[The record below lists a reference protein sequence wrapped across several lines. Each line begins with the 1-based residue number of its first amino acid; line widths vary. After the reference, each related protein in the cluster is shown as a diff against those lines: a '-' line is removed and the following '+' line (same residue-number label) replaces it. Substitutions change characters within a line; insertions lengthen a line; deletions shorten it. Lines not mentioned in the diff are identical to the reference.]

1 MSKII
6 LVAGYVAGGKTT
18 FSLRLSQSLNIPVFN
33 KDKIKSVLGNYI
45 KINNREESKNL
56 SRATFGIMAH
66 ITENLMKTGIPFIL
80 ESNFIDSE
88 AAILNDLISK
98 YNYKTLSYVFVGDL
112 HIIHKRFIE
121 RDNSPE
127 REASNRIHGLLD
139 DYSVFEEGIM
149 PLGKFNI
156 EDKIVKVDTT
166 TFENVDFESYIKET
180 HEFINAGGNKL
191 WLMHMFISI
200 SENCHLNI

>member
-33 KDKIKSVLGNYI
+33 KDKIKSVLGDYI
-45 KINNREESKNL
+45 KINNRKESKNL

-66 ITENLMKTGIPFIL
+66 IAENLMKTEIPFIL

-88 AAILNDLISK
+88 AAILKDLISK
-98 YNYKTLSYVFVGDL
+98 YNYKALSYVFVGDL

-127 REASNRIHGLLD
+127 REVSNRIYGLLD
-139 DYSVFEEGIM
+139 DYSVFEESIM

-156 EDKIVKVDTT
+156 GDKIVKVNTT
-166 TFENVDFESYIKET
+166 TFENVDFESYIKEAY
-180 HEFINAGGNKL
+180 EFINDGGNKL
-191 WLMHMFISI
+191 
-200 SENCHLNI
+200 